1 MARSWQDRVVENE
14 LKYHGFFHGIQLAAD
29 GFSPIN
35 ILSQLLM
42 PKGPPSGHK
51 ILVMEPPERWWR
63 IHRLFLTLEVDHQT
77 ALIARYSIPPDE
89 NGVMLTH
96 KEVARI
102 CGWKPYEYR
111 TNLVRAK
118 KSYKIKVFI

>member
-1 MARSWQDRVVENE
+1 M
-14 LKYHGFFHGIQLAAD
+14 
-29 GFSPIN
+29 
-35 ILSQLLM
+35 
-42 PKGPPSGHK
+42 
-51 ILVMEPPERWWR
+51 
-63 IHRLFLTLEVDHQT
+63 FLTLESDHQT
-77 ALIARYSIPPDE
+77 ALIARYSVPPNE

-102 CGWKPYEYR
+102 CGWEPYEYR